1 MSWIAIALKNILRRP
16 IRSILTVAGVAVAV
30 AMLFNL
36 LEFQRGYEEGLR
48 GELADLGAHIMI
60 VPRGCP
66 YEAAT
71 IVLHGGKWPR
81 YMDEEWYEIVR
92 ETDGVEASTAIIMD
106 AIIRDGGR
114 ENIIYMGI
122 DDDYPDLRQSWNYAR
137 GRWFTGE
144 DTAIL
149 GSTVARSMGVTAGD
163 TITIED
169 EPRVPETEVKVAGVL
184 ERTNS
189 QDDGLIFLPQGTLQ
203 RIFGLEEKLV
213 VILVKL
219 RDVSRTDEVASALR
233 VASADADA
241 GMNVFPLSELLNT
254 LTSLLS
260 STRVFVLAIVA
271 VAFVIGGVGVLTTI
285 LMAVYER
292 TREIGMMKAMGA
304 GKADVFRLVW
314 LETLFTTLAG
324 GFVGIGLALLSGRGV
339 VALLRLVLPHTP
351 ADFALGM
358 TGTTFAICIGVSV
371 VLGVIAG
378 TWPAW
383 RAASISPIAAIRGGS
398 S

>member
-1 MSWIAIALKNILRRP
+1 MNWTAIALKNILRRP

-81 YMDEEWYEIVR
+81 YMEEEYYDLVR
-92 ETDGVEASTAIIMD
+92 EVDGIEASTAIIMD

-114 ENIIYMGI
+114 ENLIYIGI
-122 DDDYPDLRQSWNYAR
+122 DEDYPTLRQSWEYQA
-137 GRWFTGE
+137 GGWFSDP
-144 DTAIL
+144 DTVIL
-149 GSTVARSMGVTAGD
+149 GSSTARIMGLGAGD
-163 TITIED
+163 TITIEE
-169 EPRVPETEVKVAGVL
+169 EPRVPATDLTVAGVL
-184 ERTNS
+184 ERTNT
-189 QDDGLIFLPQGTLQ
+189 QDDGLIFLPQQTLQ
-203 RIFGLEEKLV
+203 QIFGLEDKLV
-213 VILVKL
+213 VIMV
-219 RDVSRTDEVASALR
+219 RVEDVMQTDEIAAALR
-233 VASADADA
+233 AQSEAADA
-241 GMNVFPLSELLNT
+241 GMNVFPLSEMLGT
-254 LTSLLS
+254 LTSLMS

-304 GKADVFRLVW
+304 GRRDVFRLVW

-324 GFVGIGLALLSGRGV
+324 GFIGIGLAVLSGRGV
-339 VALLRLVLPHTP
+339 VALLRAVLPHTP
-351 ADFALGM
+351 ANFAIGVSGETL
-358 TGTTFAICIGVSV
+358 AICIGVSV

-383 RAASISPIAAIRGGS
+383 RAASISPMTAIRGGS
-398 S
+398 

>member
-1 MSWIAIALKNILRRP
+1 MNWTLIAFKNILRRP
-16 IRSILTVAGVAVAV
+16 IRSILTLAGIAIAV

-36 LEFQRGYEEGLR
+36 LEFQRGYERGLR

-81 YMDEEWYEIVR
+81 YMEQEWYDVVR
-92 ETDGVEASTAIIMD
+92 GTEGIEATTAIIMD

-114 ENIIYMGI
+114 ENLIYMGI
-122 DDDYPDLRQSWNYAR
+122 DDDYPTLRQSWEYAA
-137 GRWFTGE
+137 GDWFGGE
-144 DTAIL
+144 DTVIL
-149 GSTVARSMGVTAGD
+149 GSSVARSMDAGVGD
-163 TITIED
+163 TITIVD
-169 EPRVPETEVKVAGVL
+169 EPRVMPTQVTVSGIL
-184 ERTNS
+184 QRTNS
-189 QDDGLIFLPQGTLQ
+189 QDDGLIFLPQRALQ
-203 RIFGLEEKLV
+203 RIFGLEDKLV
-213 VILVKL
+213 VILVKVEDVTKTEEIATSL
-219 RDVSRTDEVASALR
+219 RQASAE
-233 VASADADA
+233 SDA
-241 GMNVFPLSELLNT
+241 GMNIFPLSELLNT

-304 GKADVFRLVW
+304 GRADIFRLIW
-314 LETLFTTLAG
+314 LETLITSAG
-324 GFVGIGLALLSGRGV
+324 GGLLGIGLALLSGRAV
-339 VALLRLVLPHTP
+339 VALLRVVLPHTP
-351 ADFALGM
+351 AEFALGM
-358 TGTTFAICIGVSV
+358 TGSTFAICIGVSV
-371 VLGVIAG
+371 LLGMVAG

-383 RAASISPIAAIRGGS
+383 RAARISPIAAIRGGS
-398 S
+398 

>member
-1 MSWIAIALKNILRRP
+1 
-16 IRSILTVAGVAVAV
+16 
-30 AMLFNL
+30 
-36 LEFQRGYEEGLR
+36 
-48 GELADLGAHIMI
+48 
-60 VPRGCP
+60 
-66 YEAAT
+66 
-71 IVLHGGKWPR
+71 
-81 YMDEEWYEIVR
+81 
-92 ETDGVEASTAIIMD
+92 
-106 AIIRDGGR
+106 
-114 ENIIYMGI
+114 
-122 DDDYPDLRQSWNYAR
+122 
-137 GRWFTGE
+137 
-144 DTAIL
+144 
-149 GSTVARSMGVTAGD
+149 
-163 TITIED
+163 
-169 EPRVPETEVKVAGVL
+169 
-184 ERTNS
+184 
-189 QDDGLIFLPQGTLQ
+189 
-203 RIFGLEEKLV
+203 
-213 VILVKL
+213 
-219 RDVSRTDEVASALR
+219 

-304 GKADVFRLVW
+304 GKSDVFRLVW

>member
-1 MSWIAIALKNILRRP
+1 MSFIAIAFKNILRRP

-36 LEFQRGYEEGLR
+36 LEFQRGYEQGLR

-81 YMDEEWYEIVR
+81 YMDEEWYHVVR
-92 ETDGVEASTAIIMD
+92 ETDGIEASTAIIMD

-122 DDDYPDLRQSWNYAR
+122 DEDYPDLRQSWQYAR

-149 GSTVARSMGVTAGD
+149 GATVARSMGVTAGD

-169 EPRVPETEVKVAGVL
+169 EPRIARTEVEVAGVL

-189 QDDGLIFLPQGTLQ
+189 QDDGLIFLPQQTLQ
-203 RIFGLEEKLV
+203 RVFGLEKKLV

-219 RDVSRTDEVASALR
+219 TDVTRTDEVASALR
-233 VASADADA
+233 VASAEADA

-285 LMAVYER
+285 LMAVFER
-292 TREIGMMKAMGA
+292 TREIGMLKAMGA

-371 VLGVIAG
+371 VLGVLAG